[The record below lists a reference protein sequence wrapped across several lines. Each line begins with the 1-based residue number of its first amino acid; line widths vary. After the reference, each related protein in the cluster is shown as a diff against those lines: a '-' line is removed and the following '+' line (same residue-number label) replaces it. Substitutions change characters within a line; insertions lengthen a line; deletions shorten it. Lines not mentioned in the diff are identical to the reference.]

1 MCISALMLVITKG
14 VMWHNMGPYN
24 WLNKFYSFCMV
35 IIMCIVSRSGIRIEA
50 YLETNLTRVRLQCI
64 SCDFI

>member
-14 VMWHNMGPYN
+14 VMWHNTGPYN

-35 IIMCIVSRSGIRIEA
+35 IIMCIVSRNGIRIEA
-50 YLETNLTRVRLQCI
+50 YLTNQPNKGKIAMYKL
-64 SCDFI
+64 